1 MLNLFGGPKSDHPM
15 ADLKEAKRLLEET
28 QSTEAFK
35 ALDELAHWL
44 ESVRSAEGFK
54 PEHSAQVTL
63 LIDEAAQPHVRKLQ
77 RDYIANPRQSRFQ
90 EQRLWGA
97 IYGYWAQA
105 AQSFVAV
112 IDLHAS
118 GVKGADALKNSLPL
132 LAVRAVRALAA
143 QMKWAYMR
151 YGPFDETLWSVMA
164 RVYAVAESRKITQI
178 KVAAYPGAPVES
190 TAEQEFLRAVMLASS
205 SPDSMLP
212 LEIEIAE
219 RLIANFSASF
229 KITPDQ
235 QPDIAHWID
244 LAAGLPPLRL
254 ARPPK
259 HAPTLRFV
267 AAGKA
272 TQELEQLIQSINA
285 SGALPSSL
293 NLGGAYEPAAV
304 IEVLRHLALYWSPKP
319 PERQHPRH
327 RVKSRLNVTS
337 GFQGVYAALDP
348 GASLDFDQGRI
359 ENWIV
364 DDVSAGGFGASIPQ
378 LKGEWLKLGSLVGL
392 QPEGGNNWI
401 IGVIRRLS
409 RDTPQK
415 GSVGIQSLAMTAVPV
430 KLSVGGAIEPAVLLS
445 YSIDAVEVQFLLKA
459 GVHVPGQ
466 NYEFDSDERSV
477 VLMQAAVM
485 EQGEDYELLK
495 GKQMV
500 RETGE

>member
-28 QSTEAFK
+28 QSTEAYK
-35 ALDELAHWL
+35 ALDELGHWL
-44 ESVRSAEGFK
+44 ESVRGAEGFK
-54 PEHSAQVTL
+54 PEHTAQVTL
-63 LIDEAAQPHVRKLQ
+63 LIDEASQPHVRKLQ
-77 RDYIANPRQSRFQ
+77 RDYISNPRQSRFQ

-97 IYGYWAQA
+97 IHGYWKQA

-132 LAVRAVRALAA
+132 LTVRALRALAA
-143 QMKWAYMR
+143 QMKWAYLR
-151 YGPFDETLWSVMA
+151 YGPFDETLWAVVA
-164 RVYAVAESRKITQI
+164 KVYAAAESRKITLT
-178 KVAAYPGAPVES
+178 KVAAYPGAPVDS
-190 TAEQEFLRAVMLASS
+190 NAEQEFLRAVMLASS

-229 KITPDQ
+229 KVTPDQ

-244 LAAGLPPLRL
+244 LASAQPPLRL

-259 HAPTLRFV
+259 HAPTLRFF

-272 TQELEQLIQSINA
+272 TQDMEQLIQTISS
-285 SGALPSSL
+285 SGAVPSSL
-293 NLGGAYEPAAV
+293 NLGGGYEPAVV
-304 IEVLRHLALYWSPKP
+304 IEVLRHLTLYWSPKP
-319 PERQHPRH
+319 PERQYPRH

-337 GFQGVYAALDP
+337 GFQGVYSALEP
-348 GASLDFDQGRI
+348 SASLDFDQGRI

-364 DDVSAGGFGASIPQ
+364 EDVSAGGFGASIPQ

-392 QPEGGNNWI
+392 QPEGGDNWI
-401 IGVIRRLS
+401 IGVIRRLN
-409 RDTPQK
+409 RDTPQQ

-430 KLSVGGAIEPAVLLS
+430 KLSMAGVVEPAVLLS

-459 GVHVPGQ
+459 GVHAQGQ
-466 NYEFDSDERSV
+466 NYEFDREDKSV
-477 VLMQAAVM
+477 VLMQAAVV

-495 GKQMV
+495 AKQMV